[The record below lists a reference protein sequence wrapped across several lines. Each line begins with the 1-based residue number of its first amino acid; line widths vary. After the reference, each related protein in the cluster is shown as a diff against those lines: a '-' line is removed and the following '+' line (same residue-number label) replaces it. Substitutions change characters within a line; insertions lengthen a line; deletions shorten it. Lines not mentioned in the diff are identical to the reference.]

1 MKKTRSNVYLHR
13 IDAHK
18 QCPYCSYKSPSGDKL
33 NIHIDNHHP
42 ETAEK
47 KFFCDKCSKGFIY
60 KETHTRHI
68 RYLCKFSDY
77 IPPSRK
83 AQSMSIKFKVQC
95 EYCPEILNTEHR

>member
-1 MKKTRSNVYLHR
+1 MYTYLHR
-13 IDAHK
+13 IDTHK

-42 ETAEK
+42 ETAERQ
-47 KFFCDKCSKGFIY
+47 FFCDKCNKGFIY
-60 KETHTRHI
+60 KETFTRHS

-77 IPPSRK
+77 IAPSRK
-83 AQSMSIKFKVQC
+83 AQCMSIKFKVQC